1 MNIYMITIVV
11 IPQICADMCDYYVLL
26 IYITGISK
34 YSLFYSDHVKVPV
47 IYLTSTLIALVIQCH
62 VGWYF

>member
-11 IPQICADMCDYYVLL
+11 IPQIIADMCDYCVLL

-34 YSLFYSDHVKVPV
+34 YSLFYSDRVKVPL
-47 IYLTSTLIALVIQCH
+47 IYLTSTLIALAIQCH
-62 VGWYF
+62 IGWCF